1 VAKDDPVRNI
11 EGLLLSA
18 HRTGGMPSA
27 LFDIGDQMVADA
39 ELILKGLPPVV
50 CRKAQR
56 ETVARF
62 RSKPVTIT

>member
-1 VAKDDPVRNI
+1 MIYLSSLSKAFSP
-11 EGLLLSA
+11 GL
-18 HRTGGMPSA
+18 R
-27 LFDIGDQMVADA
+27 IGYMVADA

-62 RSKPVTIT
+62 RSKPVTMT